1 MNTTK
6 EPEFLAYHMVKRK
19 FLPITDVETKKL
31 EDIEIY
37 EFSGQNFKL
46 VINLASATFAAVI
59 YQ

>member
-1 MNTTK
+1 
-6 EPEFLAYHMVKRK
+6 VKRK